1 MLNMLAFFAF
11 APAQAPIELRIVMDS
26 DIYRTGT
33 PIMAKLVAKNISK
46 KPIVIAKPAWDG
58 SPTAS
63 ARMDML
69 KKGNIFETSGE
80 SSIPATQVG
89 VNCVVSENKFVI
101 LKPNESLVL
110 YWKKFTSA
118 LDFHGLPPNL
128 KSSWTTVTP
137 YPIPAG
143 SYTIKAI
150 YSYDADALI
159 KHWKLDWNRNI
170 VFPSREVER
179 LFKSAVKGNW
189 NLTSKVQVRSQ

>member
-1 MLNMLAFFAF
+1 MLAFFVLL
-11 APAQAPIELRIVMDS
+11 PAQAPIELRIVMDS
-26 DIYRTGT
+26 ANYRSGA

-46 KPIVIAKPAWDG
+46 KPIIIAKPAWDG

-69 KKGNIFETSGE
+69 IEGKIFETSGE
-80 SSIPATQVG
+80 SSIPSAQVG
-89 VNCVVSENKFVI
+89 VNSVVSENKFVI
-101 LKPNESLVL
+101 LKPNESFVL

-128 KSSWTTVTP
+128 KSSWATVTP

-150 YSYDADALI
+150 YSYDADALT
-159 KHWKLDWNRNI
+159 KQWKLDWNRNI
-170 VFPSREVER
+170 VFPSPEVER
-179 LFKSAVKGNW
+179 LFISAVKGN
-189 NLTSKVQVRSQ
+189 